1 MNVWQA
7 LLLGAVQGL
16 TEFLPVS
23 SSGHMLLVRKL
34 LGIECG
40 MLFDVFMHVGTLLAV
55 VVVFRRELLALV
67 FPPFGKLGLL
77 VLATLPA
84 GAAGV
89 LLSGGIERVFGGGE
103 WLFAAFAA
111 SGALVLATY
120 FLSRRAERRGLLC
133 RGIGTVQA
141 AAMGAAQAVAL
152 IPGLSRSGTV
162 IFAGVAARGGREA
175 VAAFA
180 FVMSVPV
187 VIGSAVVGSFGGLTG
202 GAGAAETAVGCA
214 AAFLTGLAGA
224 KLALRVAGRRSSLP
238 IAAYLF
244 ALSLLSLALE
254 LAA

>member
-55 VVVFRRELLALV
+55 VVVFRRELLALLT
-67 FPPFGKLGLL
+67 PPFGKLGLL

-89 LLSGGIERVFGGGE
+89 LLSDEIERVFGGGE

-120 FLSRRAERRGLLC
+120 FLSRRAERRGLC
-133 RGIGTVQA
+133 GGIGVGQA
-141 AAMGAAQAVAL
+141 AAMGAAQAAAL

-162 IFAGVAARGGREA
+162 IFAGVAAGGGREA

-214 AAFLTGLAGA
+214 AAFLTGLVGA